1 MYVTQPQWKAMS
13 ITEQDAC
20 KKKGVCVIGDYEGKT
35 YRFLLALNDSGR
47 GGMTWDEA
55 MSQYGN
61 SLPTKE
67 QVEVMAKN
75 YKAINAAIIAFGGD
89 KDPRGDYWTRT
100 EKDSLNAWLVGMYSG
115 IVLDDTKAFSYR
127 VRAVAP
133 VPSSA
138 M

>member
-1 MYVTQPQWKAMS
+1 
-13 ITEQDAC
+13 
-20 KKKGVCVIGDYEGKT
+20 
-35 YRFLLALNDSGR
+35 
-47 GGMTWDEA
+47 
-55 MSQYGN
+55 
-61 SLPTKE
+61 
-67 QVEVMAKN
+67 MAKN